1 MNKILITGFLV
12 LIVLISGC
20 NEAPKATAPGDTRG
34 LPVKTAPEPAPTAVS
49 LPMTATVEIIDFSF
63 YPQELVIAKGGTVT
77 WKQKDYDAH
86 TVTGA
91 VLDSGDISQGKTFSH
106 TFNEPGVY
114 EYKSKNDPSMTG
126 KIIVK

>member
-1 MNKILITGFLV
+1 
-12 LIVLISGC
+12 
-20 NEAPKATAPGDTRG
+20 
-34 LPVKTAPEPAPTAVS
+34 
-49 LPMTATVEIIDFSF
+49 MTATVVIEDFIY
-63 YPQELVIAKGGTVT
+63 YPPELAIAKGGTVT
-77 WKQKDYDAH
+77 WKQKDYEVH

-91 VLDSGDISQGKTFSH
+91 GFDSGDMPKGKIFSH